1 MTAGITTDLPT
12 QANIQRNNFPLR
24 NSTSLVMSQLKK
36 KKKNLKRSFTF
47 LSTKI
52 LAQLCAHKTNQT
64 LRQQVSD
71 RKP

>member
-24 NSTSLVMSQLKK
+24 NSTSLVMSQLK

>member
-36 KKKNLKRSFTF
+36 KKKN
-47 LSTKI
+47 
-52 LAQLCAHKTNQT
+52 
-64 LRQQVSD
+64 
-71 RKP
+71 